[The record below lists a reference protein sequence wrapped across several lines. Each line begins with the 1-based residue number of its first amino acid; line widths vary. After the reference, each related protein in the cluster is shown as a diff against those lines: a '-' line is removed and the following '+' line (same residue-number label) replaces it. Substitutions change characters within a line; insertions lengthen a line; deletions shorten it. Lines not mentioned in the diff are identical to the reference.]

1 MERRMEL
8 IDTLLKEIGE
18 DKTDN
23 MSTTSFKFKREL
35 WDYFQNFND
44 KVAVEFGTHKGQ
56 TTRILSH
63 LFKKVYT
70 ININDNL
77 ASKQLN
83 SDRDNIIHID
93 NFDLYSTNNL
103 PIDDE
108 VSAILIDAGHDYKQV
123 IHDINTTFNLNCS
136 EDSYIIFDDYGLV
149 KWEPHVHKAVNE
161 AVSIGALKI
170 EKFIGHE
177 AGYNFGGTPPRIL
190 KYNEGVITKI
200 KFQ

>member
-1 MERRMEL
+1 MEVIDKL
-8 IDTLLKEIGE
+8 IEEIGE

-23 MSTTSFKFKREL
+23 LSTTSFKFKRDV
-35 WDYFQNFND
+35 WDYFQQFDD

-70 ININDNL
+70 ININDNT
-77 ASKQLN
+77 ASKLLN

-93 NFDLYSTNNL
+93 NFNLYSTNIL
-103 PIDDE
+103 PISDE
-108 VSAILIDAGHDYKQV
+108 ISMILIDAGHSYKQV
-123 IHDINTTFNLNCS
+123 IHDINTTFNLNCCK
-136 EDSYIIFDDYGLV
+136 DSYIVFDDYGLP
-149 KWEPHVHKAVNE
+149 KWEQHVFKAVNE
-161 AVSIGALKI
+161 AIDIGALEIVKY
-170 EKFIGHE
+170 IGHSKD
-177 AGYNFGGTPPRIL
+177 YNFGGNPPRIL